1 MRNITIVFIAI
12 LICLCLAVSHTQANG
27 YYYGGCG
34 AGYVALPLIF
44 FGIPALAYA
53 LSGGYYRES
62 VYVQPAYIYYEP
74 PPVSYQRTYYRT
86 RNVVIEQQ
94 PLIQT
99 SPALQRTVGDPGYWY
114 YCRSPR
120 GYYPDVM
127 DCPLGWKKV
136 TPPYNPIDSAS
147 EK

>member
-1 MRNITIVFIAI
+1 MRKIGIVFIAI
-12 LICLCLAVSHTQANG
+12 LLSLCLTVSHAQANS

-34 AGYVALPLIF
+34 AGYWALPLIF
-44 FGIPALAYA
+44 LGIPALAYA

-62 VYVQPAYIYYEP
+62 VYVQPSYIYYESP
-74 PPVSYQRTYYRT
+74 SVSYQRTYYKT
-86 RNVVIEQQ
+86 RNVVIEQ
-94 PLIQT
+94 PVIPT
-99 SPALQRTVGDPGYWY
+99 SSTLQRTVGDPKYWY

-120 GYYPDVM
+120 GYYPDVT

-136 TPPYNPIDSAS
+136 TPPYNSIDSTS

>member
-1 MRNITIVFIAI
+1 MRKIAIVFIAI
-12 LICLCLAVSHTQANG
+12 LLSLCLTVSHSQANS
-27 YYYGGCG
+27 YYYVGCG
-34 AGYVALPLIF
+34 AGYWTLPLIF

-62 VYVQPAYIYYEP
+62 VYVQPSNIYYESS
-74 PPVSYQRTYYRT
+74 PVSYQRTYYKT
-86 RNVVIEQQ
+86 RNVVIEQ
-94 PLIQT
+94 PLIPT
-99 SPALQRTVGDPGYWY
+99 SSPLQRTIGDPKYLY

-136 TPPYNPIDSAS
+136 TPPYNPIDSTS